1 MDGLMQDVALTLELV
16 MRRAET
22 VGAEVEVVSVEP
34 SGTHRVTWGQI
45 AARARRLRSV
55 LDDLGVSE
63 DGRVGT
69 FAWNTRRHLE
79 LYLGVPTA
87 GRVLHTANV
96 RLSAEDVAYVITHAQ
111 DEVLFVDASLTGTL
125 AAVRDQLAVEHVVVL
140 EDGGAIDPAF
150 ADCARYEELLSAAV
164 PMPGAGVAETA
175 AASIC
180 FTSGTTGRPKAVVYS
195 HRSIMLHSYGS
206 LGVDSHAISRRD
218 VVLPLTPMFHVNC
231 WGLPYTAA
239 FAAAKLVLPGRDTG
253 PESFAALV
261 ESERVTVA
269 AGVPTLW
276 VRFLDELDAGTR
288 DLSSFERVL
297 SGGAESPAP
306 LIKRYLEHGIS
317 YFHGWGSTEM
327 SPSGTAT
334 VLRPGHDDERWG
346 PAVPGVELRL
356 RADDGAL
363 AAWDGVSQGEVEA
376 RGPWV
381 TSGYWRPED
390 DANTARFT
398 DDGWF
403 RTGDVARIDPR
414 GALEIVDRTKDLIKS
429 GGEWISSLELE
440 RAILDHPDVSEAA
453 VIAIAD
459 PEWGERPAAIVVA
472 AAGISPDAGELRTF
486 LRQRVASWWVPDV
499 VEVVAELPRTG
510 VGKYDKRRL
519 RALYA
524 ERLRPGGGGG
534 RPDR

>member
-1 MDGLMQDVALTLELV
+1 MDGLMQDVALTVDLIV
-16 MRRAET
+16 RRAET

-34 SGTHRVTWGQI
+34 SGVHRTTWGEV
-45 AARARRLRSV
+45 AGRARRLRRV
-55 LDDLGVSE
+55 LDDLGVSS

-69 FAWNTRRHLE
+69 FAWNSRRHLE

-96 RLSAEDVAYVITHAQ
+96 RLSGEDVIYVIAHAE
-111 DEVLFVDASLTGTL
+111 DEVLFVDASLTRAL
-125 AAVRDQLAVEHVVVL
+125 ASVRDELTVRHVVVM
-140 EDGGAIDPAF
+140 EDGGEIDPAF
-150 ADCARYEELLSAAV
+150 AGCPRYEELLAGAEPLPAV
-164 PMPGAGVAETA
+164 EVAETD
-175 AASIC
+175 AASVC

-195 HRSIMLHSYGS
+195 HRSIVLHSYGS
-206 LGVDSHAISRRD
+206 LSVDNHGISRRD
-218 VVLPLTPMFHVNC
+218 VLLPLTPMFHVNC

-239 FAAAKLVLPGRDTG
+239 FAGAKLVLPGRDTS
-253 PESFAALV
+253 PESFAGLV

-276 VRFLDELDAGTR
+276 VRFLDELAGGTR
-288 DLSSFERVL
+288 DLSSFQRVL

-306 LIKRYLEHGIS
+306 LIARYLERGIS

-334 VLRPGHDDERWG
+334 VVRPGHDDQRWG

-356 RADDGAL
+356 RADDGSL

-381 TSGYWRPED
+381 ASSYYRPED
-390 DANTARFT
+390 DANEARFT

-403 RTGDVARIDPR
+403 RTGDVARISSR
-414 GALEIVDRTKDLIKS
+414 GVLEIVDRIKDLIKS

-440 RAILDHPDVSEAA
+440 RAILEHPDVAEAA

-459 PEWGERPAAIVVA
+459 PEWGERPAAIIVLA
-472 AAGISPDAGELRTF
+472 SGAFLKTEELQAF
-486 LRQRVASWWVPDV
+486 LRERVASWWIPDV
-499 VEVVAELPRTG
+499 VEIAAELPRTG

-519 RALYA
+519 RALYV
-524 ERLRPGGGGG
+524 ERLSALSGGS
-534 RPDR
+534 

>member
-1 MDGLMQDVALTLELV
+1 VDGLMQDVALTIELV
-16 MRRAET
+16 VRRAET

-34 SGTHRVTWGQI
+34 SGTHRVTWGEV
-45 AARARRLRSV
+45 AGRARRLRRV
-55 LDDLGVSE
+55 LDALGVSAG
-63 DGRVGT
+63 GRVGT

-96 RLSAEDVAYVITHAQ
+96 RLSGEDVAYVIGHAE

-125 AAVRDQLAVEHVVVL
+125 TAVRDQLTVGHIVVM
-140 EDGGAIDPAF
+140 EDGGDVDPAF
-150 ADCARYEELLSAAV
+150 ADCPRYETLLAAAE
-164 PMPGAGVAETA
+164 PMPGVEIAETA
-175 AASIC
+175 AASVC

-195 HRSIMLHSYGS
+195 HRSIVLHSYGS
-206 LGVDSHAISRRD
+206 LGVDSHGISRRD
-218 VVLPLTPMFHVNC
+218 VLLPLTPMFHVNC

-239 FAAAKLVLPGRDTG
+239 FAAAKLVLPGRDTS

-276 VRFLDELDAGTR
+276 VRFLEELDAGTR

-306 LIKRYLEHGIS
+306 LIARYLERGIS

-356 RADDGAL
+356 RAEDGSL

-381 TSGYWRPED
+381 TSGYYRPED
-390 DANTARFT
+390 DANATRFT

-403 RTGDVARIDPR
+403 RTGDVARISPH
-414 GALEIVDRTKDLIKS
+414 GVLEIVDRIKDLIKS

-440 RAILDHPDVSEAA
+440 RAILEHPDVAEAA
-453 VIAIAD
+453 VIAIAH
-459 PEWGERPAAIVVA
+459 PEWGERPAAIIVA
-472 AAGISPDAGELRTF
+472 AGDVSLQTDEMKSF
-486 LRQRVASWWVPDV
+486 LHDRVASWWIPDV
-499 VEVVAELPRTG
+499 IEVVTELPRTG
-510 VGKYDKRRL
+510 VGKYDKRQL
-519 RALYA
+519 RSLYA
-524 ERLRPGGGGG
+524 DRLTAVSG
-534 RPDR
+534 DS